1 MKYLTFTLF
10 CVVFFSGCA
19 TWKGVKQDS
28 EDAWD
33 VTKETSV
40 KAYKSTKKVINEATA
55 D

>member
-1 MKYLTFTLF
+1 MKYLILTLS
-10 CVVFFSGCA
+10 CVIFFSGCA

-28 EDAWD
+28 ADAWD

-40 KAYKSTKKVINEATA
+40 KAYESTKKAINEATS